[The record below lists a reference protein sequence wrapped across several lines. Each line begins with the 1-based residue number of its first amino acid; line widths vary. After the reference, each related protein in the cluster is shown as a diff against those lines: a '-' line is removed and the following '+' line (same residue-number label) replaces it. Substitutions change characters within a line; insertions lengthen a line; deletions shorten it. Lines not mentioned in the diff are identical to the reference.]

1 MPIGGLRKQIVTVR
15 FDQKDAQGHPIVAYQ
30 SSCGP
35 VNEQTALTLLR
46 YNTKMVHGA
55 FAVEKVGETEMVM
68 IQANQLV
75 DMLNVVGVN
84 QVLSAVAWQAD
95 QVEETMMGSDTL

>member
-1 MPIGGLRKQIVTVR
+1 MTVR
-15 FDQKDAQGHPIVAYQ
+15 FDQKDTQGHPIVTYQ

-35 VNEQTALTLLR
+35 ANNETALTLLR

-55 FAVEKVGETEMVM
+55 FAVQKIGDTEMVV

-75 DMLNVVGVN
+75 DMLNVVGVT
-84 QVLSAVAWQAD
+84 QVLTAVAWQAD
-95 QVEETMMGSDTL
+95 QVEEQMMGTDSF